1 MISYILRRSV
11 SAVIVIFGIMFVTF
25 TMLHIIAPSPA
36 RAVLG
41 IKASPAAIAG
51 FNHAQRLRPAVLPA
65 VPALL
70 NQTLHGNLGYSYKL
84 NQSVSALFKENAG
97 RSALLSGTSLVLA
110 VLIAIPLGIYQAVK
124 RNSVADYV
132 LTGVSFTLYSMPIF
146 FISLILIDIFAL
158 KLHWFPFEASQAT
171 TVIGVM
177 EDPRSM
183 VLPIASLVAL
193 SVAGYSRY
201 MRSSALDNLAQDY
214 IKVARAKGL
223 PERHGAPPAP
233 DPQLEPADGHAD
245 RAVDPRPAGR
255 QPGHRAGLQLSRGSA
270 CCSSTACG
278 TEDYPILLGYT
289 LVGGILVVIGNFV
302 ADIALTFTD
311 PRIRLT

>member
-1 MISYILRRSV
+1 MISYILRRLF
-11 SAVIVIFGIMFVTF
+11 SAIIVIFGIMFVTF

-41 IKASPAAIAG
+41 IKAPPAAIAG
-51 FNHAQRLRPAVLPA
+51 FNRAHGYDQPFLRQFVTY
-65 VPALL
+65 V

-97 RSALLSGTSLVLA
+97 RSALLSGISLFLA
-110 VLIAIPLGIYQAVK
+110 VVIAVPLGIYQAVK
-124 RNSVADYV
+124 RNSISDYV

-146 FISLILIDIFAL
+146 FLSLVLIDIFAIRHQIL
-158 KLHWFPFEASQAT
+158 PFQASQST
-171 TVIGVM
+171 STWGVIK
-177 EDPRSM
+177 DPKPM
-183 VLPIASLVAL
+183 ILPVVSLVAL

-223 PERHGAPPAP
+223 SEWAVLFRHLVRNSSLPMVTLIGLSIP
-233 DPQLEPADGHAD
+233 DLL
-245 RAVDPRPAGR
+245 AGNLVTE
-255 QPGHRAGLQLSRGSA
+255 QVFNYPGLGLLFFNSL
-270 CCSSTACG
+270 G
-278 TEDYPILLGYT
+278 TEDYPILLAYT
-289 LVGGILVVIGNFV
+289 LLGGILVVLGNLI
-302 ADIALTFTD
+302 ADVALTLTD

>member
-1 MISYILRRSV
+1 VISYILRRSV

-41 IKASPAAIAG
+41 IRASPAAIAG
-51 FNHAQRLRPAVLPA
+51 FNHANGYDLPFFRQFLRYC
-65 VPALL
+65 
-70 NQTLHGNLGYSYKL
+70 NETLHGNLGYSYKL

-110 VLIAIPLGIYQAVK
+110 IIIAIPLGIYQAVK

-146 FISLILIDIFAL
+146 FFSLILINIFAL
-158 KLHWFPFEASQAT
+158 KLGWFPFEASQAT

-223 PERHGAPPAP
+223 PERHVLRRHLIRNSSLPMVTLIGLSIP
-233 DPQLEPADGHAD
+233 DLL
-245 RAVDPRPAGR
+245 AGNLVTE
-255 QPGHRAGLQLSRGSA
+255 QVFNYPGLGLLFFNSL
-270 CCSSTACG
+270 G

-289 LVGGILVVIGNFV
+289 LVGGILVVIGNLV
-302 ADIALTFTD
+302 ADISLTFTD